1 VFSLFFIPSGSC
13 DHHTAHGKV
22 LAGLCVYDSYK
33 RNFAMTTLN
42 LGNLATFRLVI
53 QRGSFSAA
61 ADILG
66 LSQPAVSLQV
76 RQLEQF
82 LRTRLVERT
91 GRGIKATAAGL
102 ALLEHGNRIEQ
113 VVEEAIRS
121 VSEFSHEISG
131 TITLGTGATACI
143 HLLPPLLQ
151 QLREE
156 HPLLRVG
163 VTTGNTL
170 DVVRAVEEN
179 RLDIGLVTLPASGR
193 ALEVMPLLDEEF
205 VLIIS
210 QVQDEQIAHFTPQI
224 LHALPLIAFESGS
237 GTRDLIDGWFNIC
250 DLEVCPVMQLGSIE
264 AIKRMVRAGLGYSI
278 VPLMAVDNVADR
290 EGLSVR
296 SLNPVLHRQ
305 LGIVMRQDKI
315 LSKGISEVIRLL
327 REKTNG

>member
-1 VFSLFFIPSGSC
+1 
-13 DHHTAHGKV
+13 
-22 LAGLCVYDSYK
+22 
-33 RNFAMTTLN
+33 MTTLN

-170 DVVRAVEEN
+170 DVLRAVEEN

-210 QVQDEQIAHFTPQI
+210 QAQDEEIAQITPQI

-237 GTRDLIDGWFNIC
+237 GTRDLIDGWFKAC
-250 DLEVCPVMQLGSIE
+250 DLEVRPVMQLGSIE

-278 VPLMAVDNVADR
+278 VPRMAVENVADR

-327 REKTNG
+327 REKVNG

>member
-1 VFSLFFIPSGSC
+1 
-13 DHHTAHGKV
+13 
-22 LAGLCVYDSYK
+22 
-33 RNFAMTTLN
+33 MTTLN

-210 QVQDEQIAHFTPQI
+210 QAQDEEIAQFSPQI

-237 GTRDLIDGWFNIC
+237 GTRDLIDGWFNTC

-278 VPLMAVDNVADR
+278 VPRMAVENVADR
-290 EGLSVR
+290 GGLSVR

>member
-1 VFSLFFIPSGSC
+1 
-13 DHHTAHGKV
+13 
-22 LAGLCVYDSYK
+22 
-33 RNFAMTTLN
+33 MTTLN

-61 ADILG
+61 ADIMG
-66 LSQPAVSLQV
+66 LSQPAVSQQV

-193 ALEVMPLLDEEF
+193 ALEVMPILDEEF

-210 QVQDEQIAHFTPQI
+210 QVQDEEVAQFSPQI

-237 GTRDLIDGWFNIC
+237 GTRDLIDGWFKAC

-278 VPLMAVDNVADR
+278 VPRMAVETVADR
-290 EGLSVR
+290 EGLCVR

>member
-1 VFSLFFIPSGSC
+1 
-13 DHHTAHGKV
+13 
-22 LAGLCVYDSYK
+22 
-33 RNFAMTTLN
+33 MTTLN

-163 VTTGNTL
+163 VMTGNTL

-210 QVQDEQIAHFTPQI
+210 QVQDEEVAQFSPQI

-237 GTRDLIDGWFNIC
+237 GTRDLIDGWFKAC

-278 VPLMAVDNVADR
+278 VPRMAVENVVDR
-290 EGLSVR
+290 EGLCVR

-327 REKTNG
+327 REKVNG

>member
-1 VFSLFFIPSGSC
+1 
-13 DHHTAHGKV
+13 
-22 LAGLCVYDSYK
+22 
-33 RNFAMTTLN
+33 MTTLN

-143 HLLPPLLQ
+143 HLLPPLLR

-210 QVQDEQIAHFTPQI
+210 QAQDEEIAQFSPQI

-237 GTRDLIDGWFNIC
+237 GTRDLIDGWFNTC
-250 DLEVCPVMQLGSIE
+250 DLEVRPVMQLGSIE

-278 VPLMAVDNVADR
+278 VPRVAVENVADR

-327 REKTNG
+327 REKVNG

>member
-1 VFSLFFIPSGSC
+1 
-13 DHHTAHGKV
+13 
-22 LAGLCVYDSYK
+22 
-33 RNFAMTTLN
+33 MTTLN

-151 QLREE
+151 QLRAE

-193 ALEVMPLLDEEF
+193 ALEMMPLLDEEF

-210 QVQDEQIAHFTPQI
+210 QVQDEEIAQITPQI

-237 GTRDLIDGWFNIC
+237 GTRDLIDGWFNTC

-278 VPLMAVDNVADR
+278 VPRMAVENVVDR

-296 SLNPVLHRQ
+296 SLNPILHRQ
-305 LGIVMRQDKI
+305 LGIVIRQDKI